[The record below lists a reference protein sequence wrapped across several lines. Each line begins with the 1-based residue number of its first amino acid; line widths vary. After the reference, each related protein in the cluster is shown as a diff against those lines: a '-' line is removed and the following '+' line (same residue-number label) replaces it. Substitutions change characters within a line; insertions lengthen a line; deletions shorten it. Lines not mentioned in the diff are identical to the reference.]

1 MSEKLKYQNPY
12 YIYPPEN
19 RTGLPNKNRPVL
31 LSDELA
37 KAAMQG
43 MMVNYGPEDD
53 FSLQDIARI
62 SYEIA
67 EEMLKARHEFMKKQ
81 KAHKSTDLDSKLK
94 GSSKSQAEILHG

>member
-81 KAHKSTDLDSKLK
+81 KPKSSDDASSNIKN
-94 GSSKSQAEILHG
+94 SKSSQPETLLG